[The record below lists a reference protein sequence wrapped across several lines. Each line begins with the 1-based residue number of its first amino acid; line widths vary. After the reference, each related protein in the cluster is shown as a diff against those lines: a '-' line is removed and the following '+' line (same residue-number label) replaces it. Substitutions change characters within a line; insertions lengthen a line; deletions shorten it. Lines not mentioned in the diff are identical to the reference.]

1 VLKVNDKVKITK
13 TGEVGYVE
21 KLSDEGER
29 ITVRIPPSE
38 GWPFQHY
45 VFISKEGLTYLND
58 KAKSKIEPT
67 PLDWRAPL

>member
-29 ITVRIPPSE
+29 ITVRIPASE

-45 VFISKEGLTYLND
+45 VFISKEGLIYLND
-58 KAKSKIEPT
+58 KAKSKPESK
-67 PLDWRAPL
+67 PLDWRAPF